1 QMKTLLN
8 QNLKMK
14 IFAVIFAFF
23 MWIYVMAEVD
33 PIIIRDIDSVPIN
46 ITNMQELEL
55 LELTPEYGT
64 DLNVRVSLRGRRSIL
79 NAQITKGIKTE
90 GLINNPKEGQ
100 NILVVDLKDVDS
112 NVEYTL
118 YPSDKQINLEKK
130 MVIRKSVS
138 VVQTGTLPEGYEIKE
153 IKSNPASM
161 YIEGPKSLVDS
172 ITTLMTTLD
181 VSNYDKD
188 FSKKLQVIPVDRDNQ
203 EVKGVSINQDTV
215 FVHAIVVKAKTVPIV
230 LDIPSSENDELK
242 LSGYTIDPPEVVIK
256 GKANVIDS
264 IKEIKT
270 EKVELLQLVEN
281 PNLKVKLVMPTGV
294 ETQTPEITLKSSMEK
309 VISKEFNIS
318 KERIQISGNGQL
330 PDISDNPDISDFIA
344 VKITTTDKIMDTISE
359 NDIRVYIKMQE
370 YQNNPARVPIHV
382 EVDEEVESIETT
394 PLYLNLEG

>member
-1 QMKTLLN
+1 MNTLLN

-79 NAQITKGIKTE
+79 NAQITRGIKAE
-90 GLINNPKEGQ
+90 GLINNPKEGE

-118 YPSDKQINLEKK
+118 NPSNKQINLEKK

-161 YIEGPKSLVDS
+161 YIEGPKTLVDS

-215 FVHAIVVKAKTVPIV
+215 FVHAIVVKTKTVPIV
-230 LDIPSSENDELK
+230 LDIPNSENDELK

-256 GKANVIDS
+256 GKANIIDS

-270 EKVELLQLVEN
+270 EKVELSQLVEN
-281 PNLKVKLVMPTGV
+281 PNLKVKLVLPTGV

-344 VKITTTDKIMDTISE
+344 VKITTTDKILDTISE
-359 NDIRVYIKMQE
+359 NDIRIYIKMQE

>member
-1 QMKTLLN
+1 MKTLLN

-79 NAQITKGIKTE
+79 NAQITRGIKAE
-90 GLINNPKEGQ
+90 GLINNPKEGE

-370 YQNNPARVPIHV
+370 YENNPARVPIHV

>member
-1 QMKTLLN
+1 MKTLLN
-8 QNLKMK
+8 QNFKMK

-79 NAQITKGIKTE
+79 NAQITRGIKAE
-90 GLINNPKEGQ
+90 GLINNPKEGE

-161 YIEGPKSLVDS
+161 YIEGPKTLVDS

-215 FVHAIVVKAKTVPIV
+215 FVHAIVVKTKTVPIV
-230 LDIPSSENDELK
+230 LDIPNSENDELK

-256 GKANVIDS
+256 GKANIIDS

-270 EKVELLQLVEN
+270 EKVELSQLVEN

>member
-1 QMKTLLN
+1 MKTLLN

-55 LELTPEYGT
+55 FELTPEYGT

-79 NAQITKGIKTE
+79 NAQITRGIKAE
-90 GLINNPKEGQ
+90 GLINNPKEGE

-161 YIEGPKSLVDS
+161 YIEGPKTLVDS

-215 FVHAIVVKAKTVPIV
+215 FVHAIVVKTKTVPIV
-230 LDIPSSENDELK
+230 LDIPNSENDELK

-256 GKANVIDS
+256 GKANIIDS

-270 EKVELLQLVEN
+270 EKVELSQLVEN
-281 PNLKVKLVMPTGV
+281 PNLKVKLVLPTGV

-344 VKITTTDKIMDTISE
+344 VKITTTDKILDTISE

>member
-1 QMKTLLN
+1 MKTLLN

-79 NAQITKGIKTE
+79 NAQITRGIKAE
-90 GLINNPKEGQ
+90 GLINNPKEGE

-118 YPSDKQINLEKK
+118 YPSDKQIKLEKK

-161 YIEGPKSLVDS
+161 YIEGPKTLVDS

-215 FVHAIVVKAKTVPIV
+215 FVHAIVVKTKTVPIV
-230 LDIPSSENDELK
+230 LDIPNSENDELK

-256 GKANVIDS
+256 GKANIIDS

-281 PNLKVKLVMPTGV
+281 PTLKVKLVMPTGV

-344 VKITTTDKIMDTISE
+344 VKITTTDKIMDTLSE

-370 YQNNPARVPIHV
+370 YENNPARVPIHV

>member
-1 QMKTLLN
+1 MKTLLN

-79 NAQITKGIKTE
+79 NAQITRGIKAE
-90 GLINNPKEGQ
+90 GLINNPKEGE

-161 YIEGPKSLVDS
+161 YIEGPKTLVDS

-215 FVHAIVVKAKTVPIV
+215 FVHAIVVKTKTVPIV
-230 LDIPSSENDELK
+230 LDIPNSENDELK

-256 GKANVIDS
+256 GKANIIDS

-270 EKVELLQLVEN
+270 EKVELSQLVEN
-281 PNLKVKLVMPTGV
+281 PNLKVKLVLPTGV

-359 NDIRVYIKMQE
+359 DDIRVYIKMQE

>member
-1 QMKTLLN
+1 MKTLLN

-64 DLNVRVSLRGRRSIL
+64 DLNVRVSLRGRRFIL
-79 NAQITKGIKTE
+79 NAQITRGIKAE
-90 GLINNPKEGQ
+90 GLINNPKEGE

-161 YIEGPKSLVDS
+161 YIEGPKTLVDS

-188 FSKKLQVIPVDRDNQ
+188 FSKKLKVIPVDRDNQ

-215 FVHAIVVKAKTVPIV
+215 FVHAIVVKIKTVPIV
-230 LDIPSSENDELK
+230 LDIPNSENDELK

-256 GKANVIDS
+256 GKANIIDS

-270 EKVELLQLVEN
+270 EKVELSQLVEN
-281 PNLKVKLVMPTGV
+281 PNLKVKLVLPTGV

-370 YQNNPARVPIHV
+370 YENNPARVPIHV

>member
-1 QMKTLLN
+1 MKTLLN

-79 NAQITKGIKTE
+79 NAQITRGIKAE
-90 GLINNPKEGQ
+90 GLINNPKEGE

-161 YIEGPKSLVDS
+161 YIEGPKTLVDS

-215 FVHAIVVKAKTVPIV
+215 FVHAIVVKTKTVPIV
-230 LDIPSSENDELK
+230 LDIPNSENDELK

-256 GKANVIDS
+256 GKANIIDS

-270 EKVELLQLVEN
+270 EKVELSQLVEN
-281 PNLKVKLVMPTGV
+281 PNLKVKLVLPTGV

-344 VKITTTDKIMDTISE
+344 VKITTTDKIMDTIS
-359 NDIRVYIKMQE
+359 
-370 YQNNPARVPIHV
+370 
-382 EVDEEVESIETT
+382 
-394 PLYLNLEG
+394 

>member
-1 QMKTLLN
+1 MKTLLN

-294 ETQTPEITLKSSMEK
+294 ETQTPEINLKSSMEK

-370 YQNNPARVPIHV
+370 YENNPARVPIHV

>member
-1 QMKTLLN
+1 MKTLLN

-118 YPSDKQINLEKK
+118 YPSDKQIKLEKK

-161 YIEGPKSLVDS
+161 YIEGPKTLVDS

-370 YQNNPARVPIHV
+370 YQNNPAKVPIHV

>member
-1 QMKTLLN
+1 MKTLLN

-46 ITNMQELEL
+46 ITNMKELEL
-55 LELTPEYGT
+55 FELTPEYGT

-79 NAQITKGIKTE
+79 NAQITRGIKAE
-90 GLINNPKEGQ
+90 GLINNPKEGE

-161 YIEGPKSLVDS
+161 YIEGPKTLVDS

-215 FVHAIVVKAKTVPIV
+215 FVHAIVVKTKTVPIV
-230 LDIPSSENDELK
+230 LDIPNSENDELK

-256 GKANVIDS
+256 GKANIIDS

-270 EKVELLQLVEN
+270 EKVELSQLVEN

-382 EVDEEVESIETT
+382 EVGEEVESIETT

>member
-1 QMKTLLN
+1 MKTLLN

-79 NAQITKGIKTE
+79 NAQITRGIKAE
-90 GLINNPKEGQ
+90 GLINNPKEGE

-161 YIEGPKSLVDS
+161 YIEGPKTLVDS

-215 FVHAIVVKAKTVPIV
+215 FVHAIVVKTKTVPIV
-230 LDIPSSENDELK
+230 LDIPNSENDELK

-256 GKANVIDS
+256 GKANIIDS

-270 EKVELLQLVEN
+270 EKVELSQLVEN
-281 PNLKVKLVMPTGV
+281 PNLKVKLVLPTEV

-382 EVDEEVESIETT
+382 EVGEEVESIETT

>member
-1 QMKTLLN
+1 MKTLLN

-79 NAQITKGIKTE
+79 NAQITRGIKAE
-90 GLINNPKEGQ
+90 GLINNPKEGE

-161 YIEGPKSLVDS
+161 YIEGPKTLVDS

-215 FVHAIVVKAKTVPIV
+215 FVHAIVVKTKTVPIV
-230 LDIPSSENDELK
+230 LDIPNSENDELK

-256 GKANVIDS
+256 GKANIIDS

-270 EKVELLQLVEN
+270 EKVELSQLVEN
-281 PNLKVKLVMPTGV
+281 PNLRVKLVLPTGV

>member
-1 QMKTLLN
+1 MKTLLN

-79 NAQITKGIKTE
+79 NAQITRGIKAE
-90 GLINNPKEGQ
+90 GLINNPKEGE

-161 YIEGPKSLVDS
+161 YIEGPKTLVDS

-215 FVHAIVVKAKTVPIV
+215 FVHAIVVKTKTVPIV
-230 LDIPSSENDELK
+230 LDIPNSENDELK

-256 GKANVIDS
+256 GKANIIDS

-270 EKVELLQLVEN
+270 EKVELSQLVEN
-281 PNLKVKLVMPTGV
+281 PNLKVKLVLPTGV

-359 NDIRVYIKMQE
+359 NDIRVYIKMHE

>member
-1 QMKTLLN
+1 MKTLLN

-330 PDISDNPDISDFIA
+330 PDISDNPDISDFIT

>member
-1 QMKTLLN
+1 MKTLLN

-79 NAQITKGIKTE
+79 NAQITRGIKAE
-90 GLINNPKEGQ
+90 GLINNPKEGE

-161 YIEGPKSLVDS
+161 YIEGPKTLVDS

-215 FVHAIVVKAKTVPIV
+215 FVHAIVVKTKTVPIV
-230 LDIPSSENDELK
+230 LDIPNSENDELK

-256 GKANVIDS
+256 GKANIIDS

-270 EKVELLQLVEN
+270 EKVELSQLVEN
-281 PNLKVKLVMPTGV
+281 PNLKVKLVLPTGV

>member
-1 QMKTLLN
+1 MKTLLN

-309 VISKEFNIS
+309 IISKEFNIS

-370 YQNNPARVPIHV
+370 YENNPARVPIHV

>member
-1 QMKTLLN
+1 MKTLLN

-79 NAQITKGIKTE
+79 NAQITRGIKAE
-90 GLINNPKEGQ
+90 GLINNPKEGE

-118 YPSDKQINLEKK
+118 YPSDKQIKLEKK

-161 YIEGPKSLVDS
+161 YIEGPKTLVDS

-215 FVHAIVVKAKTVPIV
+215 FVHAIVVKTKTVPIV
-230 LDIPSSENDELK
+230 LDIPNSENDELK

-370 YQNNPARVPIHV
+370 YENNPARVPIHV

>member
-1 QMKTLLN
+1 MKTLLN

-79 NAQITKGIKTE
+79 NAQITRGIKAE
-90 GLINNPKEGQ
+90 GLINNPKEGE

-161 YIEGPKSLVDS
+161 YIEGPKTLVDS

-215 FVHAIVVKAKTVPIV
+215 FVHAIVVKTKTVPIV
-230 LDIPSSENDELK
+230 LDIPNSENDELK

-256 GKANVIDS
+256 GKANIIDS

-270 EKVELLQLVEN
+270 EKVELSQLVEN
-281 PNLKVKLVMPTGV
+281 PNLKVKLVLPTGV

-382 EVDEEVESIETT
+382 EIDEEVESIETT

>member
-1 QMKTLLN
+1 MKTLLN

-188 FSKKLQVIPVDRDNQ
+188 FSKKLQVIPVDKDNQ

-370 YQNNPARVPIHV
+370 YENNPARVPIHV

>member
-1 QMKTLLN
+1 MKTLLN

-79 NAQITKGIKTE
+79 NAQITRGIKAE
-90 GLINNPKEGQ
+90 GLINNPKEGE

-161 YIEGPKSLVDS
+161 YIEGPKTLVDS

-215 FVHAIVVKAKTVPIV
+215 FVHAIVVKTKTVPIV
-230 LDIPSSENDELK
+230 LDIPNSENDELK

-256 GKANVIDS
+256 GKANIIDS

-270 EKVELLQLVEN
+270 EKVELSQLVEN
-281 PNLKVKLVMPTGV
+281 PNLKVKLVLPTGV

-359 NDIRVYIKMQE
+359 NDIRIYIKMQE

>member
-1 QMKTLLN
+1 MKTLLN

-79 NAQITKGIKTE
+79 NAQITRGIKAE
-90 GLINNPKEGQ
+90 GLINNPKEGE

-161 YIEGPKSLVDS
+161 YIEGPKTLVDS

-188 FSKKLQVIPVDRDNQ
+188 FSKKLQVIPVDKDNQ

-215 FVHAIVVKAKTVPIV
+215 FVHAIVVKTKTVPIV
-230 LDIPSSENDELK
+230 LDIPNSENDELK

>member
-1 QMKTLLN
+1 MKTLLN

-79 NAQITKGIKTE
+79 NAQITRGIKAE
-90 GLINNPKEGQ
+90 GLINNPKEGE

-161 YIEGPKSLVDS
+161 YIEGPKTLVDS

-215 FVHAIVVKAKTVPIV
+215 FVHAIVVKTKTVPIV
-230 LDIPSSENDELK
+230 LDIPNSENDELK

-370 YQNNPARVPIHV
+370 YENNPARVPIHV

>member
-1 QMKTLLN
+1 MKTLLN

-79 NAQITKGIKTE
+79 NAQITRGIKAE
-90 GLINNPKEGQ
+90 GLINNPKEGE

-161 YIEGPKSLVDS
+161 YIEGPKTLVDS

-359 NDIRVYIKMQE
+359 DDIRVYIKMQE

>member
-1 QMKTLLN
+1 MKTLLN

-79 NAQITKGIKTE
+79 NAQITRGIKAE
-90 GLINNPKEGQ
+90 GLINNPKEGE
-100 NILVVDLKDVDS
+100 NILVVGLKDVDS

-138 VVQTGTLPEGYEIKE
+138 VLQTGTLPEGYEIKE

-161 YIEGPKSLVDS
+161 YIEGPKTLVDS

-215 FVHAIVVKAKTVPIV
+215 FVHAIVVKTKTVPIV
-230 LDIPSSENDELK
+230 LDIPNSENDELK

-256 GKANVIDS
+256 GKANIIDS

-270 EKVELLQLVEN
+270 EKVELSQLVEN
-281 PNLKVKLVMPTGV
+281 PNLKVKLVLPTGV

>member
-1 QMKTLLN
+1 MKTLLN

-79 NAQITKGIKTE
+79 NAQITRGIKAE
-90 GLINNPKEGQ
+90 GWINNPKEGE

-161 YIEGPKSLVDS
+161 YIEGPKTLVDS

-215 FVHAIVVKAKTVPIV
+215 FVHAIVVKTKTVPIV
-230 LDIPSSENDELK
+230 LDIPNSENDELK

-256 GKANVIDS
+256 GKANIIDS

-270 EKVELLQLVEN
+270 EKVELSQLVEN
-281 PNLKVKLVMPTGV
+281 PNLKVKLVLPTGV

>member
-1 QMKTLLN
+1 MKTLLN

-79 NAQITKGIKTE
+79 NAQITRGIKAE
-90 GLINNPKEGQ
+90 GLINNPKEGE

-161 YIEGPKSLVDS
+161 YIEGPKTLVDS

-215 FVHAIVVKAKTVPIV
+215 FVHAIVVKTKTVPIV
-230 LDIPSSENDELK
+230 LDIPNSENDELK

-256 GKANVIDS
+256 GKANIIDS

-370 YQNNPARVPIHV
+370 YENNPARVPIHV
-382 EVDEEVESIETT
+382 EVDEEVENIETT

>member
-1 QMKTLLN
+1 MKTLLN

-318 KERIQISGNGQL
+318 KERIQISGNGQM
-330 PDISDNPDISDFIA
+330 PDISDNPEISDFIV

-382 EVDEEVESIETT
+382 EVDKEAESIETT

>member
-1 QMKTLLN
+1 MKTLLN

-79 NAQITKGIKTE
+79 NAQITRGIKAE
-90 GLINNPKEGQ
+90 GLINNPKEGE

-161 YIEGPKSLVDS
+161 YIEGPKTLVDS

-215 FVHAIVVKAKTVPIV
+215 FVHAIVVKTKTVPIV
-230 LDIPSSENDELK
+230 LDIPNSENDELK

-256 GKANVIDS
+256 GKANIIDS

-270 EKVELLQLVEN
+270 EKVELSQLVEN
-281 PNLKVKLVMPTGV
+281 PNLKVKLVLPTGV

-370 YQNNPARVPIHV
+370 YENNPARIPIHV

>member
-1 QMKTLLN
+1 
-8 QNLKMK
+8 
-14 IFAVIFAFF
+14 
-23 MWIYVMAEVD
+23 MAEVD

-79 NAQITKGIKTE
+79 NAQITRGIKAE
-90 GLINNPKEGQ
+90 GLINNPKEGE

-161 YIEGPKSLVDS
+161 YIEGPKTLVDS

-215 FVHAIVVKAKTVPIV
+215 FVHAIVVKTKTVPIV
-230 LDIPSSENDELK
+230 LDIPNSENDELK

-256 GKANVIDS
+256 GKANIIDS

-270 EKVELLQLVEN
+270 EKVELSQLVEN
-281 PNLKVKLVMPTGV
+281 PNLKVKLVLPTGV

-370 YQNNPARVPIHV
+370 YENNPARVPIHV

>member
-1 QMKTLLN
+1 MKTLLN

-344 VKITTTDKIMDTISE
+344 VKITTTDKIMDTLSE

-370 YQNNPARVPIHV
+370 YENNPARVPIHV

>member
-1 QMKTLLN
+1 MKTLLN

-79 NAQITKGIKTE
+79 NAQITRGIKAE
-90 GLINNPKEGQ
+90 GLINNPKEGE

>member
-1 QMKTLLN
+1 MKTLLN

-64 DLNVRVSLRGRRSIL
+64 DLSVRVSLRGRRSIL
-79 NAQITKGIKTE
+79 NAQITRGIKAE
-90 GLINNPKEGQ
+90 GWINNPKEGE

-161 YIEGPKSLVDS
+161 YIEGPKTLVDS

-215 FVHAIVVKAKTVPIV
+215 FVHAIVVKTKTVPIV
-230 LDIPSSENDELK
+230 LDIPNSENDELK

-256 GKANVIDS
+256 GKANIIDS

-270 EKVELLQLVEN
+270 EKVELSQLVEN
-281 PNLKVKLVMPTGV
+281 PNLKVKLVLPTGV

-370 YQNNPARVPIHV
+370 YQDNPARVPIHV

>member
-1 QMKTLLN
+1 MKTLLN

-79 NAQITKGIKTE
+79 NAQITRGIKAE
-90 GLINNPKEGQ
+90 GLINNPKEGE

-161 YIEGPKSLVDS
+161 YIEGPKTLVDS

-203 EVKGVSINQDTV
+203 EVKGVNINQDTV
-215 FVHAIVVKAKTVPIV
+215 FVHAIVVKTKTVPIV
-230 LDIPSSENDELK
+230 LDIPNSENDELK

-256 GKANVIDS
+256 GKANIIDS

-270 EKVELLQLVEN
+270 EKVELSQLVEN
-281 PNLKVKLVMPTGV
+281 PNLKVKLVLPTGV

>member
-1 QMKTLLN
+1 MKTLLN

-79 NAQITKGIKTE
+79 NAQITRGIKAE
-90 GLINNPKEGQ
+90 GLINNPKEGE

-118 YPSDKQINLEKK
+118 YPSDKQIKLEKK

-161 YIEGPKSLVDS
+161 YIEGPKTLVDS

-215 FVHAIVVKAKTVPIV
+215 FVHAIVVKTKTVPIV
-230 LDIPSSENDELK
+230 LDIPNSENDELK

-256 GKANVIDS
+256 GKANIIDS

-270 EKVELLQLVEN
+270 EKVELSQLVEN
-281 PNLKVKLVMPTGV
+281 PNLRVKLVMPTGV

-370 YQNNPARVPIHV
+370 YQNNPARIPIHV

>member
-1 QMKTLLN
+1 MKTLLN

-79 NAQITKGIKTE
+79 NAQITRGIKAE
-90 GLINNPKEGQ
+90 GLINNPKEGE

-161 YIEGPKSLVDS
+161 YIEGPKTLVDS

-215 FVHAIVVKAKTVPIV
+215 FVHAIVVKTKTVPIV
-230 LDIPSSENDELK
+230 LDIPNSENDELK

-256 GKANVIDS
+256 GKANIIDS

-270 EKVELLQLVEN
+270 EKVELSQLVEN
-281 PNLKVKLVMPTGV
+281 PNLKVKLVLPTGV

-359 NDIRVYIKMQE
+359 NDIRVYIRMQE

>member
-1 QMKTLLN
+1 MKTLLN

-79 NAQITKGIKTE
+79 NAQITRGIKAE
-90 GLINNPKEGQ
+90 GLINNPKEGE

-118 YPSDKQINLEKK
+118 YPSDKQIKLEKK

-161 YIEGPKSLVDS
+161 YIEGPKTLVDS

-215 FVHAIVVKAKTVPIV
+215 FVHAIVVKTKTVPIV
-230 LDIPSSENDELK
+230 LDIPNSENDELK

-256 GKANVIDS
+256 GKANIIDS

-270 EKVELLQLVEN
+270 EKVELSQLVEN
-281 PNLKVKLVMPTGV
+281 PNLKVKLVLPTGV

>member
-1 QMKTLLN
+1 MKTLLN

-79 NAQITKGIKTE
+79 NAQITRGIKAE
-90 GLINNPKEGQ
+90 GLINNPKEGE

-161 YIEGPKSLVDS
+161 YIEGPKTLVDS

-215 FVHAIVVKAKTVPIV
+215 FVHAIVVKTKTVPIV
-230 LDIPSSENDELK
+230 LDIPNSENDELK

-256 GKANVIDS
+256 GKANIIDS

-270 EKVELLQLVEN
+270 EKVELSQLVEN
-281 PNLKVKLVMPTGV
+281 PNLKVKLVLPTGV
-294 ETQTPEITLKSSMEK
+294 ETQTPEITLRSSMEK

-370 YQNNPARVPIHV
+370 YQDNPAKVPIYV

>member
-1 QMKTLLN
+1 MKTLLN

-79 NAQITKGIKTE
+79 NAQITRGIKAE
-90 GLINNPKEGQ
+90 GLINNPKEGE

-112 NVEYTL
+112 NLEYTL

-161 YIEGPKSLVDS
+161 YIEGPKTLVDS

-215 FVHAIVVKAKTVPIV
+215 FVHAIVVKTKTVPIV
-230 LDIPSSENDELK
+230 LDIPNSENDELK

-256 GKANVIDS
+256 GKANIIDS

-270 EKVELLQLVEN
+270 EKVELSQLVEN
-281 PNLKVKLVMPTGV
+281 PNLKVKLVLPTGV